1 MLSILVLFFCLAV
14 FADRADFPSN
24 KDNCNNCIHC
34 VGRLY
39 PLRHSYRT
47 RHSEGVCQCIQRA
60 VRCIAHSRYRTDRV
74 QITVELIRN
83 VKRQHLRAAGTNCQ
97 ITVHIPWADDCV
109 CNDSAMEAPFITQN
123 VRQKSLT
130 ATGPDRT
137 DRIHRGH
144 NAHAAC
150 LDRLFKRLEINFA
163 GRLFIQPCA
172 DVILTIVVLI
182 VEGKMLHIA
191 NQTIFG
197 CAGHLCSC
205 GQPGENAALGIVFKV
220 TPAECAAVDIHCR
233 CIPACAVDFS
243 TFFCNLFT
251 ARLGQRLVP
260 GASQHHRTGI
270 ARTCG
275 RIVVAVYTGRTIT
288 VLRCGQADGF
298 NTNGMVTTICRK
310 AEQVI
315 DREFIEKLLPLGVI
329 VSNAGQI
336 SKFQPVIRPGGRH
349 HSIGVIVFCRIKGCC
364 TCIVCQ
370 CLCTQAMVCRRSGSL
385 CIVGKAIGTAEIGH
399 ISLRKGKLV
408 CSSHLICGASA
419 IMFIVID
426 DVLVHL
432 GNIGIQD
439 RMRIRAEIDLIVACL
454 EYIRTIRTLDAV
466 RIIGGHILIT
476 EGDLQGL
483 CFAGLQDFR
492 LGVLHKICCC
502 LFDATVI
509 IRRLIEN
516 FCNIF
521 SCCIAG
527 IFNCYIQRDFLAII
541 LDSCN

>member
-1 MLSILVLFFCLAV
+1 M
-14 FADRADFPSN
+14 R
-24 KDNCNNCIHC
+24 
-34 VGRLY
+34 R
-39 PLRHSYRT
+39 
-47 RHSEGVCQCIQRA
+47 
-60 VRCIAHSRYRTDRV
+60 IAHSRYRTDRV

-150 LDRLFKRLEINFA
+150 LDRLFKRLEVNFA

-243 TFFCNLFT
+243 TFLCNLFT

-260 GASQHHRTGI
+260 GACQHHRTGI

-298 NTNGMVTTICRK
+298 NTNGMVTTVCRK

-385 CIVGKAIGTAEIGH
+385 CIVGKAISTAEIGH
-399 ISLRKGKLV
+399 ISLRKGELV

-419 IMFIVID
+419 IMCIVID

>member
-1 MLSILVLFFCLAV
+1 M
-14 FADRADFPSN
+14 
-24 KDNCNNCIHC
+24 
-34 VGRLY
+34 
-39 PLRHSYRT
+39 
-47 RHSEGVCQCIQRA
+47 
-60 VRCIAHSRYRTDRV
+60 
-74 QITVELIRN
+74 
-83 VKRQHLRAAGTNCQ
+83 
-97 ITVHIPWADDCV
+97 
-109 CNDSAMEAPFITQN
+109 
-123 VRQKSLT
+123 
-130 ATGPDRT
+130 
-137 DRIHRGH
+137 
-144 NAHAAC
+144 
-150 LDRLFKRLEINFA
+150 
-163 GRLFIQPCA
+163 
-172 DVILTIVVLI
+172 
-182 VEGKMLHIA
+182 
-191 NQTIFG
+191 
-197 CAGHLCSC
+197 
-205 GQPGENAALGIVFKV
+205 
-220 TPAECAAVDIHCR
+220 
-233 CIPACAVDFS
+233 
-243 TFFCNLFT
+243 
-251 ARLGQRLVP
+251 
-260 GASQHHRTGI
+260 
-270 ARTCG
+270 
-275 RIVVAVYTGRTIT
+275 YTGRAVT

-298 NTNGMVTTICRK
+298 NTNGMVTTVCRK

-385 CIVGKAIGTAEIGH
+385 CIVGKAISTAEIGH
-399 ISLRKGKLV
+399 ISLRKGELV

-419 IMFIVID
+419 IMCIVID

-454 EYIRTIRTLDAV
+454 EYIRTIRTIDAV